1 MNPVLEVL
9 RIKGVGME
17 KNPTL
22 IISVPDGSS
31 SLVAKCSACHQT
43 FPLSTAANLDPLAGQ
58 RELKGVFEAH
68 VKDKHSWRA
77 DGNETAALRLR
88 EMMKDFE

>member
-1 MNPVLEVL
+1 
-9 RIKGVGME
+9 ME
-17 KNPTL
+17 KIPTL

-31 SLVAKCSACHQT
+31 SLIAKCSARHQT
-43 FPLSTAANLDPLAGQ
+43 FPLSAAAGLDPLAGQ
-58 RELKGVFEAH
+58 RELKSVFEAH

-77 DGNETAALRLR
+77 DNNETAALRLR

>member
-1 MNPVLEVL
+1 
-9 RIKGVGME
+9 ME

-43 FPLSTAANLDPLAGQ
+43 FPLGAALDPLSGQ
-58 RELKGVFEAH
+58 RELKNVFEAH

-77 DGNETAALRLR
+77 DSNETAALRLR

>member
-1 MNPVLEVL
+1 M
-9 RIKGVGME
+9 
-17 KNPTL
+17 
-22 IISVPDGSS
+22 
-31 SLVAKCSACHQT
+31 
-43 FPLSTAANLDPLAGQ
+43 LDPLVGQ
-58 RELKGVFEAH
+58 RELKNTFEAH

>member
-1 MNPVLEVL
+1 
-9 RIKGVGME
+9 ME

-22 IISVPDGSS
+22 IISVPDGST
-31 SLVAKCSACHQT
+31 SLLAKCSACHQT
-43 FPLSTAANLDPLAGQ
+43 FPLSAAVGLDPLAGQ
-58 RELKGVFEAH
+58 RELKTVFEVH

-77 DGNETAALRLR
+77 DNNETAAMRLR

>member
-1 MNPVLEVL
+1 
-9 RIKGVGME
+9 ME
-17 KNPTL
+17 KSPTL

-31 SLVAKCSACHQT
+31 SPVAKCSACHQT
-43 FPLSTAANLDPLAGQ
+43 FPLNAAATMDPLAGQ
-58 RELKGVFEAH
+58 RDLKGVFEAH

-77 DGNETAALRLR
+77 DGNETAAMRLR

>member
-1 MNPVLEVL
+1 
-9 RIKGVGME
+9 ME

-31 SLVAKCSACHQT
+31 SLLAKCSACHQT
-43 FPLSTAANLDPLAGQ
+43 FPLNAASLDPLAGQ

-68 VKDKHSWRA
+68 VKEKHSWRA
-77 DGNETAALRLR
+77 DGNETAAMHLR

>member
-1 MNPVLEVL
+1 
-9 RIKGVGME
+9 
-17 KNPTL
+17 
-22 IISVPDGSS
+22 
-31 SLVAKCSACHQT
+31 
-43 FPLSTAANLDPLAGQ
+43 LDPLAGQ

-68 VKDKHSWRA
+68 VKDKHTWRA

>member
-1 MNPVLEVL
+1 MGSVLEVVAV
-9 RIKGVGME
+9 KGVRME

-31 SLVAKCSACHQT
+31 ALVAKCSACHQT
-43 FPLSTAANLDPLAGQ
+43 FPLSTAGNLDPLVGQ
-58 RELKGVFEAH
+58 RELKSVFETH
-68 VKDKHSWRA
+68 VKDKHTWRA

>member
-1 MNPVLEVL
+1 
-9 RIKGVGME
+9 ME
-17 KNPTL
+17 KSPTL

-31 SLVAKCSACHQT
+31 SLVAKCSACHQI
-43 FPLSTAANLDPLAGQ
+43 FPLSAAAGLDQLAGQ

-77 DGNETAALRLR
+77 DNNETAAMRLR
-88 EMMKDFE
+88 EIMKDFE